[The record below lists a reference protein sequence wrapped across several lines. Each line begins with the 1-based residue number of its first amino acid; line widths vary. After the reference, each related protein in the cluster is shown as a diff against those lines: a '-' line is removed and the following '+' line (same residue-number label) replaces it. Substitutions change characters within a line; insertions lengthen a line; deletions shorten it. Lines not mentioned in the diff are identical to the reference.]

1 MTEKASLNRDAFLFC
16 VSQTGNMTV
25 AADFIGTSREQIMA
39 EMTQDAGFAKQ
50 VKKAIDESFVP
61 DW

>member
-16 VSQTGNMTV
+16 ISQTGNMTV

-39 EMTQDAGFAKQ
+39 QMPPLLGLAT
-50 VKKAIDESFVP
+50 P
-61 DW
+61 